1 MDDSEIAVVFSS
13 LNIGVEIEQQ
23 QKKKK
28 KWCMKES
35 IRFMRN

>member
-28 KWCMKES
+28 KWSMKES